1 MALDPEKL
9 AQDIESAMAARGFD
23 PVAEKSA
30 GHQWWL
36 AFAEGIVTH
45 ITQNAEVPVTG
56 GSSAGA
62 YKVT

>member
-9 AQDIESAMAARGFD
+9 AQDIEQAMAARGFSPTAD
-23 PVAEKSA
+23 KPA

-45 ITQNAEVPVTG
+45 ITQNADVEVTS
-56 GSSAGA
+56 GSSAGS
-62 YKVT
+62 YKVL